1 MRLSF
6 PIVVLRFLTRPKS
19 SAIVLLDMIS
29 GKLCPQNHKTMNT
42 NKKERRLSDKV
53 KNLSEIGEL
62 FELQLIIG
70 DYLNQF
76 GIELIINEIIEAL
89 DYKKNNIP
97 LINELLDFIFAH
109 DFVKNDNDS
118 IDVIEVYLVNKKYKL
133 IRLSA
138 IKNIAKLRP
147 QKSSILL
154 VQILN
159 DKEESREIKLS
170 VLRSL
175 RHASFTNNDM
185 QKFLNIF
192 QENDEEI
199 NLKAMDI
206 LERHHHK
213 VPVVKVQKEL
223 EKFLSSPNI
232 KLKCKAIELLG
243 LFGEIDI
250 IERLYCIST
259 LDFSERLVQDSL
271 NTMIK
276 TLMSKPINILYIR
289 PENFEYLT
297 KKLFQSLDYDD
308 VEQTRNNKDNGIDII
323 AYKKGFGLTENKK
336 QCVVAQCKRYA
347 KNKITRK
354 EIQELLNAMQNHGAT
369 EGYFITTSSFA
380 QDAEELADQN
390 GHIILLD
397 KVKLQ
402 QQLDKTFGMN
412 KYCIVNHN

>member
-1 MRLSF
+1 
-6 PIVVLRFLTRPKS
+6 
-19 SAIVLLDMIS
+19 
-29 GKLCPQNHKTMNT
+29 MNT
-42 NKKERRLSDKV
+42 NKQERRLSDKV
-53 KNLSEIGEL
+53 KSLSEIGEL
-62 FELQLIIG
+62 FELQLIID

-76 GIELIINEIIEAL
+76 SIEWIINEIIEAL
-89 DYKKNNIP
+89 DCKQHNIP
-97 LINELLDFIFAH
+97 LINELLDFIFTR
-109 DFVKNDNDS
+109 DSIKKNDKS
-118 IDVIEVYLVNKKYKL
+118 INVIEDYLTNKKYKL

-138 IKNIAKLRP
+138 IKNITKLRP

-170 VLRSL
+170 ILESL
-175 RHASFTNNDM
+175 IHASFTNNDM
-185 QKFLNIF
+185 EKFLNIF

-199 NLKAMDI
+199 SLKAMDI
-206 LERHHHK
+206 LEYHHHQ
-213 VPVVKVQKEL
+213 VPVVKVQREL
-223 EKFLSSPNI
+223 EKLLFSSSI

-243 LFGEIDI
+243 LFCEIDI

-259 LDFSERLVQDSL
+259 LNFSEKSVQDSL

-297 KKLFQSLDYDD
+297 KKLFQSLNYDD

-323 AYKKGFGLTENKK
+323 AYKKGFGLMENKK
-336 QCVVAQCKRYA
+336 QCVVAQCKRYT

-380 QDAEELADQN
+380 PDAEELAVQN

-397 KVKLQ
+397 KVRLQ
-402 QQLDKTFGMN
+402 QQLDRIFGVN

>member
-1 MRLSF
+1 
-6 PIVVLRFLTRPKS
+6 
-19 SAIVLLDMIS
+19 
-29 GKLCPQNHKTMNT
+29 MNT
-42 NKKERRLSDKV
+42 NRQERRLSDKV
-53 KNLSEIGEL
+53 KKLSEIGEL
-62 FELQLIIG
+62 FELQLIID

-76 GIELIINEIIEAL
+76 GIKWIINEIIEAL
-89 DYKKNNIP
+89 DCKQHNIP
-97 LINELLDFIFAH
+97 LINELLDFIFTR
-109 DFVKNDNDS
+109 DSVKKNDTS
-118 IDVIEVYLVNKKYKL
+118 INVIEDYLPKKQYKL

-138 IKNIAKLRP
+138 IKNITKLRP

-159 DKEESREIKLS
+159 DKEESREIKL
-170 VLRSL
+170 LILESL
-175 RHASFTNNDM
+175 IHASFTNNDM
-185 QKFLNIF
+185 EKFLNIF
-192 QENDEEI
+192 QEDDEEI
-199 NLKAMDI
+199 SLKAMDI
-206 LERHHHK
+206 LEYHHHQ
-213 VPVVKVQKEL
+213 VPVVTVQKEL
-223 EKFLSSPNI
+223 EKLLFSSNV

-259 LDFSERLVQDSL
+259 LDFSEKSVQDSL

-297 KKLFQSLDYDD
+297 KKLFQSLNYDN
-308 VEQTRNNKDNGIDII
+308 VEQTRNSKDNGIDII
-323 AYKKGFGLTENKK
+323 AYKKGFGLMENRK

-347 KNKITRK
+347 KNKITRR

-380 QDAEELADQN
+380 PDAEELAVQN

-402 QQLDKTFGMN
+402 LQLDRIFGVN

>member
-1 MRLSF
+1 MVMLF
-6 PIVVLRFLTRPKS
+6 TPTCTRS
-19 SAIVLLDMIS
+19 VIALLDIIS
-29 GKLCPQNHKTMNT
+29 GKPCPQNHKTMNT
-42 NKKERRLSDKV
+42 NKQERRLSDKV
-53 KNLSEIGEL
+53 KNLSEIGEF

-76 GIELIINEIIEAL
+76 GIEWIINEIIEAL
-89 DYKKNNIP
+89 DYKQHNIP
-97 LINELLDFIFAH
+97 LINELLDFVFAH
-109 DFVKNDNDS
+109 DFIKKDENS
-118 IDVIEVYLVNKKYKL
+118 IDVIEIYLVNKKYKL

-170 VLRSL
+170 VLKSL
-175 RHASFTNNDM
+175 RYANLTNNDM
-185 QKFLNIF
+185 QIFLNIF

-206 LERHHHK
+206 LECHHHK
-213 VPVVKVQKEL
+213 APVVKVQKEL

-243 LFGEIDI
+243 LFCEIDI

-259 LDFSERLVQDSL
+259 LNFSEKSVQDSL

-297 KKLFQSLDYDD
+297 KKLFQSLNYDD
-308 VEQTRNNKDNGIDII
+308 VEQTRNNKDDGIDII
-323 AYKKGFGLTENKK
+323 AYKKGFGLMENKK
-336 QCVVAQCKRYA
+336 QCVVAQCKRYT

>member
-1 MRLSF
+1 M
-6 PIVVLRFLTRPKS
+6 IG
-19 SAIVLLDMIS
+19 LLDIIS
-29 GKLCPQNHKTMNT
+29 EKPCHQNHKTMNT
-42 NKKERRLSDKV
+42 NKQERRLSDKV
-53 KNLSEIGEL
+53 KNLSEIGDL

-76 GIELIINEIIEAL
+76 GIEWIINEIIEAL
-89 DYKKNNIP
+89 DYKKHDIP
-97 LINELLDFIFAH
+97 LLNEFLDLIFTH
-109 DFVKNDNDS
+109 DYIKKNNKS
-118 IDVIEVYLVNKKYKL
+118 IIIEDYLSNKKYKP

-138 IKNIAKLRP
+138 IKNITKLSP
-147 QKSSILL
+147 QRSSILL
-154 VQILN
+154 IPILN
-159 DKEESREIKLS
+159 DKEESKEIKL
-170 VLRSL
+170 LILESL
-175 RHASFTNNDM
+175 IHASFTNGDM
-185 QKFLNIF
+185 KKFLNIF
-192 QENDEEI
+192 QENEEEI
-199 NLKAMDI
+199 SLKAMDI
-206 LERHHHK
+206 LECHHHQ
-213 VPVVKVQKEL
+213 VPVVTVQKEL

-243 LFGEIDI
+243 LFCEIDI

-259 LDFSERLVQDSL
+259 LNFSEKSVQDSL

-297 KKLFQSLDYDD
+297 KKLFQSLNYDD

-323 AYKKGFGLTENKK
+323 AYKKGFGLIENKK

-354 EIQELLNAMQNHGAT
+354 EIQELLNAIQNHGAM

-380 QDAEELADQN
+380 PDAEELAEQN

-402 QQLDKTFGMN
+402 QQLDRTFGMN